1 MSLFDQIVSRE
12 ITRRRQVT
20 TEREKEIADPTKSRN
35 LVAKMMRQHVPE
47 GKKVKTSKHPTKLAA
62 VEAAI
67 SKKDPRHELGS
78 KIVASYESALRDPR
92 FTGDRPRNILAAVTE
107 TEAARAE
114 DPTRRF
120 IQKQKSGTFST
131 FMQEPHAPLPGQ
143 EEWEAEHPPRI
154 PHMRAEESFAWGAG
168 TKAAIEA
175 GKFIFAKGPAAKIGR
190 RKAIALLA
198 KAGPY
203 GKLAAT
209 GVAAIAGMRA
219 FEEVSV
225 RTTEQIQ
232 KTEYGKEHPLA
243 AELIGMGVG
252 LAAGAVVPVEAMF
265 GEMLTSK
272 GAKSITKFQQLLR
285 RKKTA
290 GEAASANPSAD
301 EIIKFKTAEDA
312 AAKASDAAVATID
325 KSKASTI
332 ARLVNTL
339 EKKVATEKAKAVPLP
354 GAVARRGIFTPEGL
368 AAMRKVGRVPS
379 IPAEGVIKYTK
390 KEKALAMEKVPI
402 AIEQGTPNLPIL
414 KPDGSLASLGTR
426 KVVPYG
432 YKNIKSEEGFDRVL
446 SEVAEGKKAIDA
458 IQLVGEMEEG
468 VKRQFSNVPP
478 KKVKVTVKLKKKMFS
493 LGYDADEVAGM
504 DAKVVSNIT
513 RFSEKKEASARLD
526 RALRE
531 PIPQPKESIIDL
543 SAIPTEERLYNWAK
557 TLPDQ
562 QRLTMTERGTIP
574 EALNRRIVQEKRAAI
589 EKGKTYKEFAAK
601 EAEADDAFMK
611 SMGTGSVSK
620 ADGSHEAMTKS
631 EFVLKMMS
639 DQAKKDIGKPLA
651 VTAASGATMGALSMP
666 DKAEAGVMSTMA
678 KAFKAATRDEGKA
691 VASKLNLTYNGVQEG
706 LDGPVCH
713 LFTDPKRGATFSVN
727 SANALDVKAASDAS
741 EALWTTMNAG
751 RKTAMG
757 AIAFA
762 ALNMTIGSVLSSS
775 EVEAAGIKDIGRTIS
790 GLTATI
796 LKDSKPAKV
805 KDLIKGMKE
814 SGLIGKSQV
823 DHCYVLPEPRKSLN
837 VIPNVKDVT
846 KKKSMP
852 PGAEAVV
859 SPQVQFLYYTGVRE
873 GQELM
878 NNAGVQWG
886 SCQSTSVWN
895 SIQGHKT
902 LMNIME
908 DFIPG
913 YKSNAKNVISD
924 MAPLIEKY
932 HKPMQERSFH
942 LGMSR
947 HFKRVYEKELS
958 KLEKRRKFK
967 KGEVDEGLDTVI
979 ALETLYKKH
988 ESLYKASEDMKNAY
1002 RADWTTTVEAVAR
1015 KKENSGTRVFLA
1027 AEDTATFENYP
1038 WLKDAITW
1046 EEKAAAAKIKDMMEH
1061 YSVRVIE
1068 AGEKVITKRPFMHHA
1083 WHPKMKSS
1091 LPELA
1096 NKYTVASPP
1105 MTKLHSR
1112 SAGYMPMVPDAEY
1125 SVTSYLQD
1133 INIRLE
1139 AMEFW
1144 KKGEKDGWW
1153 AYKKWLMEN
1162 PSQAPEGLIKA
1173 FTQFEKGFKP
1183 VDTSGGFNKFSETV
1197 YAFEVAR
1204 LLAFSASVPFKHAL
1218 KLIADLRVFGVEG
1231 VKAMPKAAAA
1241 VAKVAIKQRGGE
1253 EWLKKKGWG

>member
-1 MSLFDQIVSRE
+1 MKQRKNEGKCWRKWSYKMSLFDQIVSRE
-12 ITRRRQVT
+12 ITRRRQIA

-47 GKKVKTSKHPTKLAA
+47 GKKVKTKKYPTKLAA

-67 SKKDPRHELGS
+67 SKEDPRHELGS
-78 KIVASYESALRDPR
+78 KIVASYERALKDPE
-92 FTGDRPRNILAAVTE
+92 FAGHRPRTILAAVTE
-107 TEAARAE
+107 TEATRAE
-114 DPTRRF
+114 EPTRRF

-175 GKFIFAKGPAAKIGR
+175 GKFIFEKGPAAKIGR

-203 GKLAAT
+203 GRLAAT

-290 GEAASANPSAD
+290 GDAVSANPSAE
-301 EIIKFKTAEDA
+301 EIIEFKIAEEA

-368 AAMRKVGRVPS
+368 AAMRKVGRVPT

-390 KEKALAMEKVPI
+390 KERALAMEKVPI
-402 AIEQGTPNLPIL
+402 AIEQGTPNLPML
-414 KPDGSLASLGTR
+414 KPDGSLASLGSRTVA
-426 KVVPYG
+426 KYG
-432 YKNIKSEEGFDRVL
+432 YKDIKTNEGFDRVL
-446 SEVAEGKKAIDA
+446 SEVADGKKATIA
-458 IQLVGEMEEG
+458 TQLVGEMEEG
-468 VKRQFSNVPP
+468 IKRQFSGAPS
-478 KKVKVTVKLKKKMFS
+478 KKVKVTVKLKKKMSS

-531 PIPQPKESIIDL
+531 PIPKPKESIIDL
-543 SAIPTEERLYNWAK
+543 SGISTEEKLYNWAK

-574 EALNRRIVQEKRAAI
+574 EALNKRIVQEKRAAI

-601 EAEADDAFMK
+601 EAEADDVFMK
-611 SMGTGSVSK
+611 SMGTGSVAK
-620 ADGSHEAMTKS
+620 EDGSYKAMTKS

-651 VTAASGATMGALSMP
+651 ITAASATTMGALSMP
-666 DKAEAGVMSTMA
+666 DEAEAGVMSTMA

-762 ALNMTIGSVLSSS
+762 AINTIIGSLFAPG
-775 EVEAAGIKDIGRTIS
+775 EAEAAGISDIGRVIS
-790 GLTATI
+790 GLTATLI
-796 LKDSKPAKV
+796 KDAKPAKV

-814 SGLIGKSQV
+814 SGMIGKSQV
-823 DHCYVLPEPRKSLN
+823 DHCYVLPEPRKSL
-837 VIPNVKDVT
+837 
-846 KKKSMP
+846 KSL
-852 PGAEAVV
+852 ENL
-859 SPQVQFLYYTGVRE
+859 SILFL
-873 GQELM
+873 M
-878 NNAGVQWG
+878 
-886 SCQSTSVWN
+886 
-895 SIQGHKT
+895 
-902 LMNIME
+902 
-908 DFIPG
+908 
-913 YKSNAKNVISD
+913 
-924 MAPLIEKY
+924 
-932 HKPMQERSFH
+932 
-942 LGMSR
+942 
-947 HFKRVYEKELS
+947 
-958 KLEKRRKFK
+958 
-967 KGEVDEGLDTVI
+967 
-979 ALETLYKKH
+979 
-988 ESLYKASEDMKNAY
+988 
-1002 RADWTTTVEAVAR
+1002 
-1015 KKENSGTRVFLA
+1015 
-1027 AEDTATFENYP
+1027 
-1038 WLKDAITW
+1038 LK
-1046 EEKAAAAKIKDMMEH
+1046 M
-1061 YSVRVIE
+1061 
-1068 AGEKVITKRPFMHHA
+1068 
-1083 WHPKMKSS
+1083 
-1091 LPELA
+1091 
-1096 NKYTVASPP
+1096 
-1105 MTKLHSR
+1105 
-1112 SAGYMPMVPDAEY
+1112 
-1125 SVTSYLQD
+1125 
-1133 INIRLE
+1133 
-1139 AMEFW
+1139 
-1144 KKGEKDGWW
+1144 
-1153 AYKKWLMEN
+1153 
-1162 PSQAPEGLIKA
+1162 
-1173 FTQFEKGFKP
+1173 
-1183 VDTSGGFNKFSETV
+1183 
-1197 YAFEVAR
+1197 
-1204 LLAFSASVPFKHAL
+1204 
-1218 KLIADLRVFGVEG
+1218 
-1231 VKAMPKAAAA
+1231 
-1241 VAKVAIKQRGGE
+1241 
-1253 EWLKKKGWG
+1253 